1 MSSVDNRIVNMTF
14 NNAAFEAG
22 AAQTMATLD
31 RLQQKLGFQG
41 ASAGLQAI
49 EAQAGKFDLSHMGAA
64 VDQIAAR
71 FTTLGVIAVT
81 ALATITNKAIEA
93 GVQLTKSLT
102 IGPIGEGFSD
112 YNLKLT
118 SIKTVM
124 NTTGKSLEVVN
135 GYFEELDEYADK
147 TIFKL
152 SDMTSAFAKF
162 TNSGISMKKAVPAIK
177 GVSNMVALA
186 GQGADAASIA
196 YYNLSQSI
204 SGGFLTTTDYKS
216 LNLANVATK
225 EWKQNIIDAAVE
237 AGTLRKDGKDMYT
250 TLSGESEKAFKSAD
264 LFNLGLSE
272 QWANADILLDVL
284 GDYGDATTEIGKKAQ
299 GAAQDVKS
307 LPMMLDTLK
316 AAVGTSWTDTFE
328 ILFGNVEQSTKLFTN
343 LTNTIGGV
351 LDKSNDARNKL
362 LEDWAKLG
370 GRADVIEGIKNIFA
384 ALGDVLGPI
393 KEAFREFFPAKT
405 GQDLADA
412 SERFKEFTENLRLGD
427 ETMENLK
434 RTFRGVFAVFDII
447 GMVLGGAIG
456 VVKDLFG
463 TVGEGSGSFLE
474 VTAAIGDWLV
484 SLRDAIEAGEGLNT
498 FFDGLTAVLRVPIRL
513 IQALAGFIAD
523 LFTGVDGQGADNMSD
538 SLTTLSDILEPL
550 GALGERVSDIFKT
563 FGETFRNIADFIE
576 PLADFMSNA
585 IQSIGDAL
593 ADAFS
598 GDSFDKTLDAINTGL
613 FAALVLLF
621 KKFINGGLGGLVG
634 GGKGGI
640 LDSILAPFKQLT
652 SVLQSMQQN
661 LKANI
666 LLKIAGAVALL
677 AASIV
682 VLSMIDG
689 DKLVK
694 AMTAIAVGFGFL
706 VGAMLLLEHAS
717 TIMGTVKMPLIAS
730 SMLVLSGAM
739 VLLAA
744 AVKIFSTMDPDEMS
758 NALLGMAG
766 ALFIIAKAMRA
777 MPLNLPV
784 TAAGLVLVGVGLAAI
799 AGAMKLFATFD
810 WDEIGR
816 GLTAMAGALGA
827 VALGMNLMPLSLPI
841 TAAGLILVGIG
852 LTGVAGAMK
861 AMANLSWK
869 EMGRGLVGVA
879 GALIIIA
886 GAMNLM
892 PLTLPLT
899 AAGLV
904 IVSGALVILAGA
916 LKLMGSMSWE
926 EIGKGLTALGG
937 SLLILA
943 VGLNVMSGT
952 LLGAAALVV
961 AAGALAILTPI
972 LVTLG
977 QLSWE
982 EIAKGL
988 AALAGALTIL
998 GLAGL
1003 LLTPVVPTLLGLGA
1017 ALALVGAG
1025 MALAGAGALAFA
1037 AAFAIITATGA
1048 AGVAVLGAMLNVII
1062 DAIPAALAA
1071 FGEGIIAFVEVI
1083 AKGGPRLVKAFVQIL
1098 SDMLDGVI
1106 QITPKIG
1113 RAITV
1118 LIHTFLQIIRQN
1130 FPDIVETGFQMLMS
1144 LLRGI
1149 RKNIGDIVD
1158 VVSDI
1163 IIRFMRALRK
1173 NLPDLLDE
1181 GAKLIIAFIEG
1192 LADTVSENDDQL
1204 IDAGY
1209 DLAGAIITGLLKG
1222 LAEGPIRI
1230 ANAAWNLGK
1239 SAINSMMDAVDAHS
1253 PSREAMKVGKY
1264 VVDGFIKGLDGGEQE
1279 VLDSF
1284 ARMKDLITAQ
1294 FDATKADIENKEA
1307 KLDELREHPSKNA
1320 EEIQKLEAALK
1331 RSESLH
1337 KKAADAR
1344 KVFNKDLKDEQK
1356 ELRGLAK
1363 EHDRLTTELE
1373 EAQRRL
1379 EEATRER
1386 DDFAKSTAD
1395 RFGALPDIEEQQ
1407 GEKAGTTLNQFAE
1420 SLTAQ
1425 DAANER
1431 FLESLNQLKAMGLDD
1446 AAYQKLLDEGVGI
1459 QPFIDELIA
1468 NGPLAVEEIDRLIGE
1483 VTASAGAIGAAAT
1496 AELKQDGVNMAQGLV
1511 DGLESEIDTLEKAM
1525 RKVARKMIRA
1535 LKKELGI
1542 KSPSREMMEIGRFS
1556 DEGLANGLEKY
1567 AYKVDASAANVAN
1580 AAIESMKSTLQGMA
1594 AAVAT
1599 EVNATPTI
1607 TPVLDLTQVTKDAE
1621 TMSTMMDKAA
1631 VAEAS
1636 YGAAASI
1643 SEATLARLQAAA
1655 AETEAPRSDVK
1666 VELTQINQS
1675 PKALSEVDIYRST
1688 KNLVALAEEALSDA
1702 ANQTAT

>member
-31 RLQQKLGFQG
+31 RLQAKLGFQG
-41 ASAGLQAI
+41 ASAGLQQI
-49 EAQAGKFDLSHMGAA
+49 EAQAGRFDLSHMGAA
-64 VDQIAAR
+64 IDQIAAR

-81 ALATITNKAIEA
+81 ALATITNKAIET
-93 GVQLTKSLT
+93 GTQLVKSLT

-124 NTTGKSLEVVN
+124 NTTGRSLEFVSKR
-135 GYFEELDEYADK
+135 FDELDEYADK

-162 TNSGISMKKAVPAIK
+162 TNAGVSIDKAIPAIK

-225 EWKQNIIDAAVE
+225 EWKQNVIDAAIE
-237 AGTLRKDGKDMYT
+237 AGTLRKSGKDMYT
-250 TLSGESEKAFKSAD
+250 TLTGESEKAFKSAD

-272 QWANADILLDVL
+272 QWANADVLLDVL

-328 ILFGNVEQSTKLFTN
+328 IMFGNVEQSTELFTN
-343 LTNTIGGV
+343 LTNTIGGF
-351 LDKSNDARNKL
+351 LAKSNDARNKIL
-362 LEDWAKLG
+362 GDWAKLG
-370 GRADVIEGIKNIFA
+370 GRADVIEGIKNIFQ

-393 KEAFREFFPAKT
+393 KEAFRDIFPAKT
-405 GQDLADA
+405 GQDLAEA
-412 SERFKEFTENLRLGD
+412 SERFKEFTEGLRLSD

-434 RTFRGVFAVFDII
+434 RTFRGVFAVFDIL
-447 GMVLGGAIG
+447 GMVIGGALG
-456 VVKDLFG
+456 VIKDLFS
-463 TVGEGSGSFLE
+463 TAGEGSGSFLE
-474 VTAAIGDWLV
+474 VTAAVGDWLTA
-484 SLRDAIEAGEGLNT
+484 LRDAIKAG
-498 FFDGLTAVLRVPIRL
+498 DGLTVFFDTLTEVLRIPIRL
-513 IQALAGFIAD
+513 IQELAGFIAD
-523 LFTGVDGQGADNMSD
+523 LFTGAEGQGADNMSNALGRLGD
-538 SLTTLSDILEPL
+538 VLEPL
-550 GALGERVSDIFKT
+550 GAIGDRISGIFEGLGQ
-563 FGETFRNIADFIE
+563 TFRRIGEFVE

-585 IQSIGDAL
+585 IQRIGDAL
-593 ADAFS
+593 ANAFS
-598 GDSFDKTLDAINTGL
+598 GNTFDKTLDAINTGL
-613 FAALVLLF
+613 FAALVVIF
-621 KKFINGGLGGLVG
+621 KKFVDGGLSGILGGNKKGGL
-634 GGKGGI
+634 I
-640 LDSILAPFKQLT
+640 DSITQPFKELT
-652 SVLQSMQQN
+652 STLQTMQQN

-694 AMTAIAVGFGFL
+694 AMSAIAVGFGFL
-706 VGAMLLLEHAS
+706 VAAMLLLEHAS
-717 TIMGTVKMPLIAS
+717 TILGTVKMPLIAS
-730 SMLVLSGAM
+730 SMLVLSVAM
-739 VLLAA
+739 LALA
-744 AVKIFSTMDPDEMS
+744 GAVKIFSTIDPDHMA

-766 ALFIIAKAMRA
+766 ALFIIAKAMKA

-784 TAAGLVLVGVGLAAI
+784 TAAGLVLVSIGLAGI
-799 AGAMKLFATFD
+799 AGALKLMGNLS
-810 WDEIGR
+810 WDEIGK
-816 GLTAMAGALGA
+816 GLAGTAGALVA
-827 VALGMNLMPLSLPI
+827 VAAGMKMMPLSLPI

-869 EMGRGLVGVA
+869 EMAKGLVGTA
-879 GALIIIA
+879 GALVIIA
-886 GAMNLM
+886 AAMNMM
-892 PLTLPLT
+892 PITLPIT

-904 IVSGALVILAGA
+904 IVAGALTVLAGA
-916 LKLMGSMSWE
+916 LRIMGGMSWE
-926 EIGKGLTALGG
+926 EIGKGLTVLAGAMI
-937 SLLILA
+937 ILA
-943 VGLNVMSGT
+943 AGLNAMSGT
-952 LLGAAALVV
+952 LLGSAALVV

-972 LVTLG
+972 LFALG
-977 QLSWE
+977 QLTWE
-982 EIAKGL
+982 EIAKGMV
-988 AALAGALTIL
+988 ALAGAFTVL

-1003 LLTPVVPTLLGLGA
+1003 LLGPIVPAILGLGA

-1037 AAFAIITATGA
+1037 AAFAIVTATGA

-1083 AKGGPRLVKAFVQIL
+1083 AKGGPRLVKAFTQIL
-1098 SDMLDGVI
+1098 SNMLDAVI
-1106 QITPKIG
+1106 TITPKIG
-1113 RAITV
+1113 RAISV
-1118 LIHTFLQIIRQN
+1118 LIQTFLRIIRDN
-1130 FPDIVETGFQMLMS
+1130 FPEILATGLEMLMT

-1149 RKNIGDIVD
+1149 RKNISDIVD

-1163 IIRFMRALRK
+1163 IIRFIRALRK
-1173 NLPDLLDE
+1173 NLPELLDE
-1181 GAKLIIAFIEG
+1181 GAKLIIAFIQG
-1192 LADTVSENDDQL
+1192 LADTVSANDDQL

-1239 SAINSMMDAVDAHS
+1239 AAINGMKDAVDSNS
-1253 PSREAMKVGKY
+1253 PSKEAMKVGKY

-1284 ARMKDLITAQ
+1284 ARMKELITAQ
-1294 FDATKADIENKEA
+1294 FEATKADIETKEA

-1320 EEIQKLEAALK
+1320 EEIAKLEKALK
-1331 RSESLH
+1331 AAEALH

-1356 ELRGLAK
+1356 ELRGLAR

-1373 EAQRRL
+1373 EAQRKL

-1386 DDFAKSTAD
+1386 DEFARSTAD
-1395 RFGALPDIEEQQ
+1395 KYGALPDIEEAQ

-1420 SLTAQ
+1420 QLTAQ

-1431 FLESLNQLKAMGLDD
+1431 FLESLNTLKAMGLDD

-1468 NGPLAVEEIDRLIGE
+1468 NGPNAVAEIDRLIGE

-1511 DGLESEIDTLEKAM
+1511 DGLESEIDLLEQAM

-1542 KSPSREMMEIGRFS
+1542 KSPSKEMMEIGRFS
-1556 DEGLANGLEKY
+1556 DEGLAAGLEKY

-1580 AAIESMKSTLQGMA
+1580 AAINSIKSTLQGMA
-1594 AAVAT
+1594 AQVAT
-1599 EVNATPTI
+1599 EVNTSPTI
-1607 TPVLDLTQVTKDAE
+1607 TPVLDLTQVTKDAA
-1621 TMSTMMDKAA
+1621 TMSTMLDKAA

-1636 YGAAASI
+1636 YGQAASI
-1643 SEATLARLQAAA
+1643 SEATLAKLQEAV
-1655 AETEAPRSDVK
+1655 AETETARSETK
-1666 VELTQINQS
+1666 IELTQINQS
-1675 PKALSEVDIYRST
+1675 PKALSEVEIYRST
-1688 KNLVALAEEALSDA
+1688 KNLVALAEEALSNA
-1702 ANQTAT
+1702 AN